1 MSTSNKKVNRIPSGE
16 TPNSSTKSKKSRKST
31 KSTKSSNNKTKK
43 TMNDVISILSKMNY
57 SENPEFLNLLNTNKQ
72 YKKEINRINELELKT
87 KKNREKIEELSD
99 LINDNDNLYGDY
111 IEDLYDSDN
120 YLIESESERLRNLM
134 NNLELENKQ
143 LETDIIN
150 LKAEI
155 EETDFL
161 IKIWQSTKINENKK
175 KQLEKEY
182 SKKYK
187 EFYNKFK
194 TIQNN
199 IDKLNSEIF
208 KNKYPN
214 IERTVFH
221 EENHQSVLDTEEKQ
235 RLFDEYNDRLN
246 LEISRLE
253 EENRLNDHL
262 YSVYN
267 KKIEKKIK

>member
-1 MSTSNKKVNRIPSGE
+1 MSTSNKKVNRKPSGE
-16 TPNSSTKSKKSRKST
+16 TPNSSTKSTKSKS

-43 TMNDVISILSKMNY
+43 TMNDVIPILSKMNY
-57 SENPEFLNLLNTNKQ
+57 SENPEFFNLLNTNKQ

-87 KKNREKIEELSD
+87 KKNRKKIEELSD
-99 LINDNDNLYGDY
+99 LINDNNTLYGDY

-120 YLIESESERLRNLM
+120 YLIESDSEKLRNLM
-134 NNLELENKQ
+134 NNLELEHKQ

-161 IKIWQSTKINENKK
+161 IKIWQSTKIDGNEK
-175 KQLEKEY
+175 KQLEKKY

-187 EFYNKFK
+187 KFYNKFK
-194 TIQNN
+194 DIQNN

-221 EENHQSVLDTEEKQ
+221 EENHQSVFDTEEKQ

-253 EENRLNDHL
+253 EENRLNDDL
-262 YSVYN
+262 YSDYN
-267 KKIEKKIK
+267 EQIEKKIK

>member
-1 MSTSNKKVNRIPSGE
+1 MSTSNKKVNRKPSGE
-16 TPNSSTKSKKSRKST
+16 TPNSSTKST
-31 KSTKSSNNKTKK
+31 KSKSSNNKTKK
-43 TMNDVISILSKMNY
+43 TMNDVIPILSKMNY
-57 SENPEFLNLLNTNKQ
+57 SENPEFFNLLNTNKQ
-72 YKKEINRINELELKT
+72 YKKEINRINELKLKR
-87 KKNREKIEELSD
+87 KRKRKKIEELSD
-99 LINDNDNLYGDY
+99 LINENYVLYGDY

-120 YLIESESERLRNLM
+120 YLFESEKLRNLM
-134 NNLELENKQ
+134 INLELENKQ

-175 KQLEKEY
+175 KKLEKEY

-194 TIQNN
+194 DIQNN

-221 EENHQSVLDTEEKQ
+221 EENHQSVFDTEEKQ

-253 EENRLNDHL
+253 EENRLNDDL
-262 YSVYN
+262 YSDYN
-267 KKIEKKIK
+267 EQIEQIIK